1 MDDGYRIVNGLKLP
15 PKKVVKIV
23 RTTANGPK
31 GTVLPEPKVWFFRSE
46 EGEVVGPCA
55 VNGCRGLIT
64 RETPIRK
71 EGWPAWKKAY
81 EVPEFAEILVHAKP
95 PASEKWFWALVFSPM
110 LMWILAM
117 VLGEN
122 TEPLL
127 CFLVALVSTLLFL
140 HLDGRELKK
149 SGRDDDSGSLL
160 LTLIVGLIY
169 IPIYLFSRGTRY
181 TKKYIPPIIWC
192 VMLVF
197 PMVLAVLGSVFDI
210 EGLINQIDDEI
221 QVNGREEMTCS
232 DLIKEMEW
240 MRSPGRTSAQKQAR
254 CDQIEGR
261 KVADDDDHAVATAV
275 VTPSSFCGV
284 EFGEN
289 IETRFRDAKLVDRSN
304 DRKLNHGMSYMEATV
319 TLGTPFRNFK
329 KGWVYAA
336 MTSKKVYQVGFSY
349 EFPRG
354 VSTSVDE
361 AECEGVIRALK
372 TKYGVNPS
380 VDEGFRGD
388 KDYQFRLGD
397 VVITLYQ
404 VKEGTFDRGKLTLVA
419 ENVKLRHEAERES
432 KKYYEQRS
440 RKDLENMKSFEGD
453 GVDAL

>member
-181 TKKYIPPIIWC
+181 TKKYIPPIIWSIICC
-192 VMLVF
+192 VALAFVLDLNSEQNLQKEATGLLRQSLVKNF
-197 PMVLAVLGSVFDI
+197 AKGGTE
-210 EGLINQIDDEI
+210 EGLSEYVRLTDVRDCVLVKEDKGRYSGLA
-221 QVNGREEMTCS
+221 QVEYTAKKVDAKGQRRRVIVQYHFKLLS
-232 DLIKEMEW
+232 D
-240 MRSPGRTSAQKQAR
+240 
-254 CDQIEGR
+254 
-261 KVADDDDHAVATAV
+261 
-275 VTPSSFCGV
+275 
-284 EFGEN
+284 GEN
-289 IETRFRDAKLVDRSN
+289 IMLQAC
-304 DRKLNHGMSYMEATV
+304 
-319 TLGTPFRNFK
+319 
-329 KGWVYAA
+329 AA
-336 MTSKKVYQVGFSY
+336 SGN
-349 EFPRG
+349 E
-354 VSTSVDE
+354 
-361 AECEGVIRALK
+361 ALK
-372 TKYGVNPS
+372 LIAFVS
-380 VDEGFRGD
+380 
-388 KDYQFRLGD
+388 
-397 VVITLYQ
+397 
-404 VKEGTFDRGKLTLVA
+404 KLA
-419 ENVKLRHEAERES
+419 GEE
-432 KKYYEQRS
+432 
-440 RKDLENMKSFEGD
+440 
-453 GVDAL
+453 

>member
-31 GTVLPEPKVWFFRSE
+31 GTVPPEPKVWFFRSE

-110 LMWILAM
+110 VMWILAM

-140 HLDGRELKK
+140 HLDGCELKK

-221 QVNGREEMTCS
+221 QVNGREEMTGS

-240 MRSPGRTSAQKQAR
+240 MHSPGRTSAQKQAR

-261 KVADDDDHAVATAV
+261 KVAFDFEKAYVDD
-275 VTPSSFCGV
+275 V
-284 EFGEN
+284 EDVRVWIPYEGPRQRAIVRIHLPDKEL
-289 IETRFRDAKLVDRSN
+289 E
-304 DRKLNHGMSYMEATV
+304 MEV
-319 TLGTPFRNFK
+319 
-329 KGWVYAA
+329 
-336 MTSKKVYQVGFSY
+336 
-349 EFPRG
+349 G
-354 VSTSVDE
+354 VSDENEAMKALRLSKGTEVKHVTGRIFLIDRNDYSRVELRDSV
-361 AECEGVIRALK
+361 I
-372 TKYGVNPS
+372 
-380 VDEGFRGD
+380 
-388 KDYQFRLGD
+388 
-397 VVITLYQ
+397 VV
-404 VKEGTFDRGKLTLVA
+404 K
-419 ENVKLRHEAERES
+419 
-432 KKYYEQRS
+432 
-440 RKDLENMKSFEGD
+440 
-453 GVDAL
+453 